1 MGVKKI
7 RCVSE
12 PVRAFVREMLELHG
26 RKASQTLAIRAI
38 GNNAEKFIRALVK
51 QFVRERVNIIVINI

>member
-12 PVRAFVREMLELHG
+12 SVRAFVREMLELHD
-26 RKASQTLAIRAI
+26 RKTSQTLAIRATGDI
-38 GNNAEKFIRALVK
+38 AERFIRALVK
-51 QFVRERVNIIVINI
+51 QFVREKVNIIVINI